1 MKSLFFINL
10 FVVCCNSFIL
20 QPPSLLPSN
29 NKFNSITPIFKPS
42 IKNTNLYLKKND
54 KKYEYYKD
62 EITIICNKIIYNLIL
77 YFYIIY
83 LLNLRNI
90 ISFIFVNY

>member
-42 IKNTNLYLKKND
+42 IKNTNLYLKKYNEED
-54 KKYEYYKD
+54 DENYKE
-62 EITIICNKIIYNLIL
+62 EITYLSINIIYNVIL
-77 YFYIIY
+77 YSYIIY
-83 LLNLRNI
+83 LLNLKNI
-90 ISFIFVNY
+90 I

>member
-29 NKFNSITPIFKPS
+29 NKFNFITPIFKPS
-42 IKNTNLYLKKND
+42 IKNTNLYLKKYNEED
-54 KKYEYYKD
+54 DENYKE
-62 EITIICNKIIYNLIL
+62 EITYLSINIIYNVIL
-77 YFYIIY
+77 YSYIIY
-83 LLNLRNI
+83 LLNLKNI
-90 ISFIFVNY
+90 I

>member
-1 MKSLFFINL
+1 L

-42 IKNTNLYLKKND
+42 IKNTNLYLKKYNEED
-54 KKYEYYKD
+54 DENYKE
-62 EITIICNKIIYNLIL
+62 EITYLSINIIYNVIL
-77 YFYIIY
+77 YSYIIY
-83 LLNLRNI
+83 LLNLKNI
-90 ISFIFVNY
+90 I

>member
-29 NKFNSITPIFKPS
+29 NKFNCITPIFKPS
-42 IKNTNLYLKKND
+42 IKNTNLYLKKYNEED
-54 KKYEYYKD
+54 DENYK
-62 EITIICNKIIYNLIL
+62 EEVTKLSINIIYNVIL
-77 YFYIIY
+77 YSYIIY
-83 LLNLRNI
+83 LLNLKNI
-90 ISFIFVNY
+90 I

>member
-1 MKSLFFINL
+1 L

-29 NKFNSITPIFKPS
+29 NKFNSITSIFKPS

-54 KKYEYYKD
+54 KNYEYYKE

-83 LLNLRNI
+83 LLNLWNI
-90 ISFIFVNY
+90 LYHLFLLIITFI

>member
-1 MKSLFFINL
+1 MKSLFFVNL

-42 IKNTNLYLKKND
+42 IKNTNLYLKKYNEED
-54 KKYEYYKD
+54 DENYKE
-62 EITIICNKIIYNLIL
+62 EITYLSINIIYNVIL
-77 YFYIIY
+77 YSYIIY
-83 LLNLRNI
+83 LLNLKNI
-90 ISFIFVNY
+90 I

>member
-1 MKSLFFINL
+1 MKYLFFINL

-42 IKNTNLYLKKND
+42 IKNTNLYLKKYNEED
-54 KKYEYYKD
+54 DENYKE
-62 EITIICNKIIYNLIL
+62 EITYLSINIL
-77 YFYIIY
+77 YNVILYSYIIY
-83 LLNLRNI
+83 LLNLKNI
-90 ISFIFVNY
+90 I